1 MAPEGLPLPRMLALV
16 VTALAGGLSLGGRR
30 AHTPLDGPLYEAYNE
45 LHAVAQELSLPIECP
60 TVVVVG
66 RQTDGKSALIEALMG
81 FQFNHVGG
89 GTKTR
94 RPIALQMQY
103 HPDREQPVC
112 YLRTADGERE
122 LSLAALQA
130 YIESENQRLEQV
142 GAFAGEDI
150 VVRIEYR

>member
-1 MAPEGLPLPRMLALV
+1 
-16 VTALAGGLSLGGRR
+16 
-30 AHTPLDGPLYEAYNE
+30 
-45 LHAVAQELSLPIECP
+45 
-60 TVVVVG
+60 
-66 RQTDGKSALIEALMG
+66 MG